1 MGSCSGIEWTDATWN
16 PLTGCTKVSAGC
28 RHCYA
33 EALARRLQAMGN
45 PSYANGFELTL
56 HHHLLDQPLRWR
68 KPRFVF
74 VNSMSDLFHEEVPF
88 EFIAAVFETMVRADQ
103 HVYQVLTKR
112 AERLASLADRLPWPN
127 HIWAGV
133 TVEHAAYLPRV
144 DVLRSVPA
152 QVKFLSL
159 EPLLGPLPELDLA
172 GIDWVIVAGESGP
185 GARPMELDWVR
196 ELRDLSLDQQTPLFL
211 KQLGGWPDRRHG
223 EAALLDGRLWKQWP
237 PRPEHVDDPNAT
249 LVLPGMAPSP
259 SQAPGVTDR

>member
-16 PLTGCTKVSAGC
+16 PLTGCSKVSAGC

-33 EALARRLQAMGN
+33 EVLARRLQAMGN

-74 VNSMSDLFHEEVPF
+74 VNSMSDLFHEDVPF
-88 EFIAAVFETMVRADQ
+88 EFVAAVFETMVRADH
-103 HVYQVLTKR
+103 HVYQILTKR
-112 AERLASLADRLPWPN
+112 AERLAELAPRLPWPD

-133 TVEHAAYLPRV
+133 TVERADYLSRV
-144 DVLRSVPA
+144 DNLRSIPA
-152 QVKFLSL
+152 RIKFLSL
-159 EPLLGPLPELDLA
+159 EPLLGPLPGLELT

-185 GARPMELDWVR
+185 GARPMELDWAR
-196 ELRDLSLDQQTPLFL
+196 ELRELCREARVPYFL

-223 EAALLDGRLWKQWP
+223 QAALLDGELWKERP
-237 PRPEHVDDPNAT
+237 PRRACVNIPSPT
-249 LVLPGMAPSP
+249 MLLPGMAPWS
-259 SQAPGVTDR
+259 ALEPGFTDR